1 MAWNEP
7 GGGNKG
13 GQDPWG
19 SGRRKGNQDGP
30 PELDELFKKGMDKLN
45 SLFGGKKSD
54 NSGGSGSSGGKGAA
68 GAIVI
73 VLIIAVILALWNS
86 VYRVDE
92 KERAIV
98 LRFGKYL
105 DTRQPG
111 LRFRIPIV
119 DSVYI
124 EDVTAVRTLKKNSHM
139 LTEDENIV
147 DIALSVQW
155 VVKDLQNFTLNMRSA
170 PTTLDYATDS
180 ALRHEVGTTE
190 MDKVLTEGREFLAI
204 AVQERL
210 QRYLD
215 FYGSGI
221 QIQAVNIEA
230 AQPPQQVNDAFEDV
244 QRAKEDEQRVVN
256 RSEAYRNK
264 VVPESR
270 GKAQRI
276 IEEANAY
283 REQVVA
289 MARGETERFT
299 QVLAIYETAPEITR
313 ERMYIET
320 MEKVMDRSS
329 KILVDQSNGSNI
341 MYLPLDKLLDR
352 GSQRESEG
360 RVSGNPMSE
369 DLSISRQDN
378 ELRRNQNQSSRNS
391 RLLEGRN

>member
-45 SLFGGKKSD
+45 SLFGGKKGGG
-54 NSGGSGSSGGKGAA
+54 GGSSNQQSSAGGI
-68 GAIVI
+68 IVI
-73 VLIIAVILALWNS
+73 ALIVAAILAAWNS

-105 DTRQPG
+105 KTEDPG
-111 LRFRIPIV
+111 LQFRIPIV
-119 DSVYI
+119 DQIYI
-124 EDVTAVRTLKKNSHM
+124 EDVTAVRTLKKKSHM

-147 DIALSVQW
+147 DIDLSVQW
-155 VVKDLQNFTLNMRSA
+155 VVKDLQRFTLNMRSA

-204 AVQERL
+204 EVQDRL
-210 QRYLD
+210 QNILD
-215 FYGSGI
+215 FYGAGI

-230 AQPPQQVNDAFEDV
+230 AQPPQQVSGAFEDV

-256 RSEAYRNK
+256 RAEAYRNQ

-289 MARGETERFT
+289 MAKGETDRFL
-299 QVLAIYETAPEITR
+299 QVLQIYETAPAITR

-320 MEKVMDRSS
+320 MEQVMSKSS
-329 KILVDQSNGSNI
+329 KILVDQKNGSNI
-341 MYLPLDKLLDR
+341 MYLPLDRMLEQS
-352 GSQRESEG
+352 GQRQTQENG
-360 RVSGNPMSE
+360 RVSAN
-369 DLSISRQDN
+369 QDPSVITP
-378 ELRRNQNQSSRNS
+378 RRTQNTGRNS
-391 RLLEGRN
+391 ALLEGRN

>member
-45 SLFGGKKSD
+45 SLFGGKKGGG
-54 NSGGSGSSGGKGAA
+54 GGSSNQQSSAGGI
-68 GAIVI
+68 IVI
-73 VLIIAVILALWNS
+73 ALIVAAILAAWNS

-105 DTRQPG
+105 KTEDPG
-111 LRFRIPIV
+111 LQFRIPIV
-119 DSVYI
+119 DQIYI
-124 EDVTAVRTLKKNSHM
+124 EDVTAVRTLKKKSHM

-147 DIALSVQW
+147 DIDLSVQW
-155 VVKDLQNFTLNMRSA
+155 VVKDLQRFTLNMRSA

-204 AVQERL
+204 EVQDRL
-210 QRYLD
+210 QNILD
-215 FYGSGI
+215 FYGAGI

-230 AQPPQQVNDAFEDV
+230 AQPPQQVSGAFEDV

-256 RSEAYRNK
+256 RAEAYRNQ

-289 MARGETERFT
+289 MAKGETDRFL
-299 QVLAIYETAPEITR
+299 QVLQIYETAPAITR

-320 MEKVMDRSS
+320 MEQVMSKSS
-329 KILVDQSNGSNI
+329 KILVDQKNGSNI
-341 MYLPLDKLLDR
+341 MYLPLDRMLEQSGQL
-352 GSQRESEG
+352 QTQENG
-360 RVSGNPMSE
+360 RVSAN
-369 DLSISRQDN
+369 QDPSVITP
-378 ELRRNQNQSSRNS
+378 RRTQNTGRNS
-391 RLLEGRN
+391 ALLEGRN

>member
-45 SLFGGKKSD
+45 SLFGGKKGGG
-54 NSGGSGSSGGKGAA
+54 GGSSNQQSSAGGI
-68 GAIVI
+68 IVI
-73 VLIIAVILALWNS
+73 ALIVAAILAAWNS

-105 DTRQPG
+105 KTEDPG
-111 LRFRIPIV
+111 LQFRIPIV
-119 DSVYI
+119 DQIYI
-124 EDVTAVRTLKKNSHM
+124 EDVTAVRTLKKKSHM

-147 DIALSVQW
+147 DIDLSVQW
-155 VVKDLQNFTLNMRSA
+155 VVKDLQRFTLNMRSA

-204 AVQERL
+204 EVQDRL
-210 QRYLD
+210 QNILD
-215 FYGSGI
+215 FYGAGI

-230 AQPPQQVNDAFEDV
+230 AQPPQQVSGAFEDV

-256 RSEAYRNK
+256 RAEAYRNQ

-289 MARGETERFT
+289 MAKGETDRFL
-299 QVLAIYETAPEITR
+299 QVLEIYETAPAITR

-320 MEKVMDRSS
+320 MEQVMSKSS
-329 KILVDQSNGSNI
+329 KILVDQKNGSNI
-341 MYLPLDKLLDR
+341 MYLPLDRMLEQS
-352 GSQRESEG
+352 GQRQTQENG
-360 RVSGNPMSE
+360 RVSAN
-369 DLSISRQDN
+369 QDPSVITP
-378 ELRRNQNQSSRNS
+378 RRTQNTGRNS
-391 RLLEGRN
+391 ALLEGRN